1 MHRMD
6 PHAHAYTH
14 TRTHTHTHTHT
25 QPSGTRKTPVQRYRH
40 LPGALWAPCH
50 PQVTGLLVAVDLLA

>member
-6 PHAHAYTH
+6 PHAMPTPTHA
-14 TRTHTHTHTHT
+14 HTHKL
-25 QPSGTRKTPVQRYRH
+25 QAPGRCLLRGTG

>member
-1 MHRMD
+1 MHGMD

-25 QPSGTRKTPVQRYRH
+25 HNLQAPGRCLFRGTGTFQEH
-40 LPGALWAPCH
+40 CAPCH

>member
-6 PHAHAYTH
+6 PQAHAYTH
-14 TRTHTHTHTHT
+14 ARTHT
-25 QPSGTRKTPVQRYRH
+25 QPSGTRKMPAQRYRH